1 MSVVFSGKEVLEIA
15 IQIEKNGYTFYSQ
28 AAKKVT
34 DKTARELIEWLAQE
48 EKGHI
53 GRFEDILSSF
63 NPEELDMS
71 TAELEEYSLYLK
83 ALADARVFTTEL
95 KAKEA
100 AMSIKSEMAAIDMAI
115 GFEKDSL
122 LFLHGIK
129 MMVKGTDALAV
140 EELQREETLHLKKLV
155 GCILRSLL
163 SLKDKI
169 AMAGRSKRFLPE
181 RHGRLFFEHKVLL
194 ING

>member
-1 MSVVFSGKEVLEIA
+1 MSVIFSGKEVLEIA
-15 IQIEKNGYTFYSQ
+15 IQIEKNGFTFYSQ

-48 EKGHI
+48 EKSHI

-63 NPEELDMS
+63 SPERLDM
-71 TAELEEYSLYLK
+71 TPAELEEYYLYLK

-95 KAKEA
+95 KAEEA
-100 AMSIKSEMAAIDMAI
+100 AQGIKNGKDAINLGI

-129 MMVKGTDALAV
+129 MLVKGSDALAV
-140 EELQREETLHLKKLV
+140 EELQREEMLHLKKLV
-155 GCILRSLL
+155 E
-163 SLKDKI
+163 LK
-169 AMAGRSKRFLPE
+169 
-181 RHGRLFFEHKVLL
+181 
-194 ING
+194 N

>member
-48 EKGHI
+48 EKSHI

-71 TAELEEYSLYLK
+71 PAEFEEYSLYLK

-95 KAKEA
+95 KAEEAAREVKSGKEA
-100 AMSIKSEMAAIDMAI
+100 IDLAI

-122 LFLHGIK
+122 LFLHGIR
-129 MMVKGTDALAV
+129 MMVKGPDAVIV
-140 EELQREETLHLKKLV
+140 EDLQREEMLHLKKLV
-155 GCILRSLL
+155 E
-163 SLKDKI
+163 LK
-169 AMAGRSKRFLPE
+169 R
-181 RHGRLFFEHKVLL
+181 
-194 ING
+194 

>member
-83 ALADARVFTTEL
+83 A
-95 KAKEA
+95 KEA

-140 EELQREETLHLKKLV
+140 EELQREEMLHLKKLV
-155 GCILRSLL
+155 E
-163 SLKDKI
+163 LK
-169 AMAGRSKRFLPE
+169 G
-181 RHGRLFFEHKVLL
+181 
-194 ING
+194 

>member
-1 MSVVFSGKEVLEIA
+1 MSGLFSGKEVLEIA

-48 EKGHI
+48 EKSHI
-53 GRFEDILSSF
+53 SRFEDILSSF

-71 TAELEEYSLYLK
+71 PAEFEEYSLYLK

-95 KAKEA
+95 KAEEAAREVKSGKEA
-100 AMSIKSEMAAIDMAI
+100 IDLAI

-122 LFLHGIK
+122 LFLHGIR
-129 MMVKGTDALAV
+129 MMVKGPDAVVV
-140 EELQREETLHLKKLV
+140 EELQREEMLHLKKLV
-155 GCILRSLL
+155 E
-163 SLKDKI
+163 LK
-169 AMAGRSKRFLPE
+169 G
-181 RHGRLFFEHKVLL
+181 
-194 ING
+194 

>member
-100 AMSIKSEMAAIDMAI
+100 AMSIKSEMAAIDMAEEAAREVKSGKEAIDLAI

-122 LFLHGIK
+122 LFLHGIR
-129 MMVKGTDALAV
+129 MMVKGPDAVVV
-140 EELQREETLHLKKLV
+140 EELQREEMLHLKKLV
-155 GCILRSLL
+155 E
-163 SLKDKI
+163 LK
-169 AMAGRSKRFLPE
+169 G
-181 RHGRLFFEHKVLL
+181 
-194 ING
+194 

>member
-1 MSVVFSGKEVLEIA
+1 MSVIFSGKEVLEIA

-155 GCILRSLL
+155 E
-163 SLKDKI
+163 LK
-169 AMAGRSKRFLPE
+169 G
-181 RHGRLFFEHKVLL
+181 
-194 ING
+194 

>member
-48 EKGHI
+48 EKSHI

-63 NPEELDMS
+63 NPEKLDMS
-71 TAELEEYSLYLK
+71 PAEFEEYSLYLK

-95 KAKEA
+95 KAEEAAREVKSGKEA
-100 AMSIKSEMAAIDMAI
+100 IDLAI

-122 LFLHGIK
+122 LFLHWMK
-129 MMVKGTDALAV
+129 MMVKGTDAVVV
-140 EELQREETLHLKKLV
+140 ENLQREEMLHLKKLV
-155 GCILRSLL
+155 E
-163 SLKDKI
+163 LK
-169 AMAGRSKRFLPE
+169 G
-181 RHGRLFFEHKVLL
+181 
-194 ING
+194 

>member
-1 MSVVFSGKEVLEIA
+1 MSVIFSGKEVLEIA
-15 IQIEKNGYTFYSQ
+15 IQIEKNGFTFYSQ

-48 EKGHI
+48 ERSHI

-63 NPEELDMS
+63 SPERLDM
-71 TAELEEYSLYLK
+71 TPAELEEYYLYLK

-95 KAKEA
+95 KAEEA
-100 AMSIKSEMAAIDMAI
+100 ALGIKNGKDAINLGI

-129 MMVKGTDALAV
+129 MLVKGADALAV
-140 EELQREETLHLKKLV
+140 EELQREEMLHLKKLV
-155 GCILRSLL
+155 E
-163 SLKDKI
+163 LK
-169 AMAGRSKRFLPE
+169 R
-181 RHGRLFFEHKVLL
+181 
-194 ING
+194 